1 MWKSTRWYNYN
12 ILSPCP
18 KVLYQ
23 NNTCTLKQ
31 YMSYNAFLCSCS
43 CWIMLSRVNRGILPV
58 ARQHTRPAQRVDVL
72 KWGLTLLTRAFVYVR
87 KSPPRSPLWTGLA
100 HGCSMWLR
108 EHRLNFR
115 PTNPPSCTL
124 SYSNTSSA
132 PIFSLNVD
140 HGRKF
145 HLLWDFKPDFMV
157 HESNPSSV
165 GLGYRNIVSSRTV
178 WTI

>member
-1 MWKSTRWYNYN
+1 MWKSIRGYNYN

-43 CWIMLSRVNRGILPV
+43 CWITLSRVNRGILPV
-58 ARQHTRPAQRVDVL
+58 ARQHTRPAQWVDGL

-108 EHRLNFR
+108 ETQTELQANKPSQLHTFIQQHELN
-115 PTNPPSCTL
+115 TNFQSQCR
-124 SYSNTSSA
+124 SW
-132 PIFSLNVD
+132 
-140 HGRKF
+140 K
-145 HLLWDFKPDFMV
+145 K
-157 HESNPSSV
+157 
-165 GLGYRNIVSSRTV
+165 VSSTMRF
-178 WTI
+178 